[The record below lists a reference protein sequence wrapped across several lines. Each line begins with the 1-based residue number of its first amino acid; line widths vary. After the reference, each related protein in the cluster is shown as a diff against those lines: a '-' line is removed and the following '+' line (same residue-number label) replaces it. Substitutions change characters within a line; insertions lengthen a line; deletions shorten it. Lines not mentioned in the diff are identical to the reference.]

1 MSQTS
6 RLPIYEIESDLL
18 RHLEKDSRLIITAPT
33 GSGKSTQVPQM
44 LLDNDILGEGQVVIL
59 QPRRL
64 AARMLANRVAYERK
78 CRLGDEV
85 GYQIRFENVT
95 SDKTRIRFV
104 TEGILLRQIIQDPEL
119 KGIQTIIFDEF
130 HERHLYGDITL
141 ARALDLQ
148 QTGRPDL
155 KILVMSA
162 TLDSSTLSQY
172 LAPCQLLHSE
182 GRTFPVDIT
191 YLPPADAHD
200 SIPVWDQAADAF
212 SRFVL
217 TGGQGDVLVFMPGGY
232 EIQKTIEAIRHV
244 SESKNYILLPLHGEL
259 TSKDQDAAVSQYE
272 QPKVVVATNV
282 AETSLT
288 IDGIR
293 LVIDSGLARIPRYD
307 PYRGINTLLVEKISQ
322 ASADQRAGRAGRTG
336 PGTCVRLWTERQH
349 EHLAPQELP
358 EVQRLDLAEVILSLK
373 AAGVEDLDQ
382 FRWLEPPDAKRLHD
396 AVELL
401 EDLGGLD
408 HNKRITELG
417 RRMLAFPLH
426 PRYAR
431 MLLAAEELG
440 CVYQAALIAAL
451 TQGRDILIRK
461 VDRRTRELREEFLT
475 EKSVSDCFLLM
486 RAWSFASRNN
496 FQFQA
501 CKNLGIHAQSARQVK
516 PLLEHFLRIAKREG
530 LHVEPKPVDDE
541 IIQKCMLLGFSDR
554 LARRLDKGTL
564 RCELVHG
571 RKGVLARES
580 VVHHADMMVVADIR
594 EIGNREGEVQTIL
607 SLATEIDP
615 AWLKE
620 FFPDDFDSSIVVV
633 WDPSSRRVYAASQET
648 FRGMA
653 LSAKRVE
660 PPPEEPAARLLAE
673 KIMDEEIGLKHW
685 DAKVD
690 QWILRLNSLAEWC
703 PELELPMIDDE
714 AKRHIIESICMGAFG
729 YKEIKELPVIPV
741 LRQWLSHSQCELLDK
756 QAPERVTLSNG
767 KTPKVV
773 YSRESDPYI
782 SLRIQELYDVNSLPK
797 IAMQKVSLAVHILA
811 PNMRPVQITRDL
823 AGFWKEHYPNVKKE
837 LQRKYPKHAWR

>member
-1 MSQTS
+1 MNQTP

-18 RHLEKDSRLIITAPT
+18 GHLEKDSRLIITAPT

-44 LLDNDILGEGQVVIL
+44 LLDNGILGEGQVVIL

-64 AARMLANRVAYERK
+64 AARMLASRVAYERQCK
-78 CRLGDEV
+78 LGDEV

-148 QTGRPDL
+148 QTSRPDL

-162 TLDSSTLSQY
+162 TLDSSTLSEY

-182 GRTFPVDIT
+182 GRTFPVDIN
-191 YLPPADAHD
+191 YLPAADAHD

-217 TGGQGDVLVFMPGGY
+217 SGGQGDVLVFMPGGY

-272 QPKVVVATNV
+272 QSKVVVATNV

-349 EHLAPQELP
+349 EQRAPQELP

-408 HNKRITELG
+408 HKHSITELG

-475 EKSVSDCFLLM
+475 EQSVSDCFLLM

-496 FQFQA
+496 FQFSA

-530 LHVEPKPVDDE
+530 LPVEPKPVDDE

-615 AWLKE
+615 SWLKE
-620 FFPDDFDSSIVVV
+620 FYPDDFDSSIVVV

-685 DAKVD
+685 DIKVD

-703 PELELPMIDDE
+703 PELELPVIDEE
-714 AKRHIIESICMGAFG
+714 AKRHIIESICMGAFS
-729 YKEIKELPVIPV
+729 YKEIKERPVIPV
-741 LRQWLSHSQCELLDK
+741 LRQWLSHAQCELLDK

-767 KTPKVV
+767 KTPKVI
-773 YSRESDPYI
+773 YSRESAPYI
-782 SLRIQELYDVNSLPK
+782 SLRIQELYDVNALPK
-797 IAMQKVSLAVHILA
+797 IGLQKISLAVHILA
-811 PNMRPVQITRDL
+811 PNMRPVQITQDL